1 MNKSLHIAVENSEVF
16 SFIGHSRNNY
26 IYAKGS
32 DLIQGSFI
40 QKALFGYET

>member
-1 MNKSLHIAVENSEVF
+1 MNKFLHITVESSEVF
-16 SFIGHSRNNY
+16 SFIGQSTNKY
-26 IYAKGS
+26 IHDKGS